1 MELSSRDT
9 RIGAESIEAVRFYS
23 EDDIR
28 LPRRL
33 STFLKEQIEA
43 LSVTVLDGELAPE
56 QYRSFTGQ
64 IRGLKTALDECTRIT
79 QAISS

>member
-1 MELSSRDT
+1 MPLDNAAGPL
-9 RIGAESIEAVRFYS
+9 RIYA
-23 EDDIR
+23 EDDVR

-33 STFLKEQIEA
+33 SVFLREQIEA

-64 IRGLKTALDECTRIT
+64 IRGLKTALDECVRIT
-79 QAISS
+79 QEISS